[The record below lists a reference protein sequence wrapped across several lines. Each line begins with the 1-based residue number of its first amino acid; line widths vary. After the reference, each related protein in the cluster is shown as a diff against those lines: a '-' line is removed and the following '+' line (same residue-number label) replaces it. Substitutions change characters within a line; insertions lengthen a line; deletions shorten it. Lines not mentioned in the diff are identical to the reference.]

1 MVPGERSS
9 PRYRVVSSML
19 EEVETSFI
27 VEREATWD
35 ELVQQCRE
43 VGCFESLYF
52 EPLNRYY
59 KVLVD

>member
-1 MVPGERSS
+1 MVPGERSN
-9 PRYRVVSSML
+9 PGYRVVASTL

-35 ELVQQCRE
+35 ELVQQCYDL
-43 VGCFESLYF
+43 GCLESLNF
-52 EPLNRYY
+52 VPLHRYY